1 MTNRLLPLVAACA
14 AVCAAAC
21 ATLAHA
27 APSQADLERT
37 RLYGDVSI
45 AQDSV
50 NSWGVW
56 EQFEP
61 PAAGPAT
68 PIVALAPRGDVYRP
82 IGNVTPT
89 PTPPTP
95 IPPAAVPLCASGALC
110 GFGVFSAVLGE
121 VDPSSAPVVPDR
133 FAFVTRPQVIEAPVF
148 DREQVAKIAVK
159 ALLRNW
165 EPDRMRMLNE
175 ALNGGEFEADSGV
188 LSRDGQYY
196 GWDNNGQRVIVS
208 SSTDAN
214 DSNPIRDPAVAHL
227 YSQVYKYIS
236 GQGEG
241 ANRDQVFNAVWGITT
256 SATDMAALTRNNVIV
271 TYTGNT
277 LGVGG
282 GATQNVTMAVDFANS
297 KIISGQFGAGVDG
310 KVSRAATTSGG
321 TQLSG
326 QVGFTFTG
334 GDVVGSTFRATNLQA
349 ADARAISGTVQGAFF
364 GANAAVAAGVA
375 DVVKTKAGEGGYT
388 NARYTDNFITYK
400 AEQPR

>member
-89 PTPPTP
+89 PTPPSP

-110 GFGVFSAVLGE
+110 GFGLFQAE
-121 VDPSSAPVVPDR
+121 ADPSAPAVPER
-133 FAFVTRPQVIEAPVF
+133 FAFVTRPEAVNAPVV
-148 DREQVAKIAVK
+148 DREQVAKISAN
-159 ALLRNW
+159 ATLRMFNT
-165 EPDRMRMLNE
+165 
-175 ALNGGEFEADSGV
+175 ALNGGSFEADSGV
-188 LSRDGQYY
+188 LNYGNGQYSDST
-196 GWDNNGQRVIVS
+196 GERVVVS
-208 SSTDAN
+208 SSQVAPTDSN
-214 DSNPIRDPAVAHL
+214 SVYPEGSNPIRDPAVAHL
-227 YSQVYKYIS
+227 YSKVYQYIS

-241 ANRDQVFNAVWGITT
+241 ANRVDQSFAAVWGITT

-271 TYTGNT
+271 TYTGDT
-277 LGVGG
+277 LGAGG
-282 GATQNVTMAVDFANS
+282 GAKQIFTMKVDFANS
-297 KIISGQFGAGVDG
+297 TVISGQVGSGVDG
-310 KVSRAATTSGG
+310 KVMRAATTSGG

-334 GDVVGSTFRATNLQA
+334 GVVVGSTFSATNLQA
-349 ADARAISGTVQGAFF
+349 ADARSISGTVQGAFF

-388 NARYTDNFITYK
+388 NGKYTDAFITYR
-400 AEQPR
+400 ADQPR

>member
-89 PTPPTP
+89 PTPTPPSP

-110 GFGVFSAVLGE
+110 VIGVFSAVQGE
-121 VDPSSAPVVPDR
+121 VDPSAPVVAPER
-133 FAFVTRPQVIEAPVF
+133 FAFVSRPVSLA
-148 DREQVAKIAVK
+148 DANREQAA
-159 ALLRNW
+159 ALLRVNW
-165 EPDRMRMLNE
+165 EPSGMRMLNE
-175 ALNGGEFEADSGV
+175 VLNGGSLEVDSGQMFN
-188 LSRDGQYY
+188 DGAYY
-196 GWDNNGQRVIVS
+196 GWDNDGKRV
-208 SSTDAN
+208 
-214 DSNPIRDPAVAHL
+214 L
-227 YSQVYKYIS
+227 YSSRKGADDGSGITNVVEVARLSGVYKYVTGETTVSKDMFAFWGVTTPAAGMDALNRGNVQATYQGRTYDGSQTVSMTIDF
-236 GQGEG
+236 GQGK
-241 ANRDQVFNAVWGITT
+241 IT
-256 SATDMAALTRNNVIV
+256 A
-271 TYTGNT
+271 
-277 LGVGG
+277 
-282 GATQNVTMAVDFANS
+282 
-297 KIISGQFGAGVDG
+297 GQFGSGVDG

-334 GDVVGSTFRATNLQA
+334 DVVGSTFRATNLQA
-349 ADARAISGTVQGAFF
+349 ADAKSISGSVQGAFF
-364 GANAAVAAGVA
+364 GSNAQAAAGVA

-388 NARYTDNFITYK
+388 NGKYTDAFITYR
-400 AEQPR
+400 ADQPR

>member
-56 EQFEP
+56 EQFEA
-61 PAAGPAT
+61 PAAGPVT
-68 PIVALAPRGDVYRP
+68 PIVALAPRADVYRP
-82 IGNVTPT
+82 IGTVTPNATPT

-95 IPPAAVPLCASGALC
+95 TPPVAVPLCASGALC
-110 GFGVFSAVLGE
+110 GFGVFHAE
-121 VDPSSAPVVPDR
+121 ADPSAPSVPER
-133 FAFVTRPQVIEAPVF
+133 FAFVTRPEVVKAPVS
-148 DREQVAKIAVK
+148 DREQVAKIATK

-165 EPDRMRMLNE
+165 EPDGMRMLNE
-175 ALNGGEFEADSGV
+175 VLNGGSFEADSGV
-188 LSRDGQYY
+188 LSRGGNQYS
-196 GWDNNGQRVIVS
+196 DNKKERVIVS
-208 SSTDAN
+208 DSVDAN

-227 YSQVYKYIS
+227 YSPVYQYIS
-236 GQGEG
+236 GQGDG
-241 ANRDQVFNAVWGITT
+241 ANRVDQVFNAVWGKTT
-256 SATDMAALTRNNVIV
+256 SESDMTALRDNVIV

-277 LGVGG
+277 LGAGG
-282 GATQNVTMAVDFANS
+282 GATQNVTMKVDFANS
-297 KIISGQFGAGVDG
+297 KIISGQFGSGVDG
-310 KVSRAATTSGG
+310 KVMRAATTTGG

-388 NARYTDNFITYK
+388 NARYTDNYITYR
-400 AEQPR
+400 ADQPR